1 MFVPT
6 EDNGCVI
13 YYKEQIFIRVAVK
26 EIFHEQINNL
36 PGVVSFAVTFKK
48 FDWFD
53 AQVNSHKCF
62 TKFDKQDGQRFR
74 KLAANSTFL
83 FKTSIWN

>member
-1 MFVPT
+1 M
-6 EDNGCVI
+6 NI
-13 YYKEQIFIRVAVK
+13 
-26 EIFHEQINNL
+26 NL
-36 PGVVSFAVTFKK
+36 PGVVSFPVTFKK

-74 KLAANSTFL
+74 KLAANWIFV
-83 FKTSIWN
+83 FKTSIWNRVIKMYLILSIKIKRLDI